1 MTPRSIDTIDLTLNW
16 AYAFGKPEVEGDF
29 RTEPEDFVVDEFL
42 GFEPAGEGEHVYLQV
57 QKRNNNTA
65 WVVKLLAR
73 LAGVKPMDVG
83 YCGLKDRNA
92 VTRQWFSVYLPKGDE
107 PNWSEINDETIEVLK
122 VSRHN
127 KKLRRGT
134 HVCNHFQI
142 RLRNLSGA
150 LESLPER
157 LEQVKAVGV
166 PNYFGEQRFG
176 RGAQNLVRAE
186 ELLVDRIKVKNRQLR
201 GLYISAARS
210 YLFNA
215 VLSQRIQ
222 AGTWQQLLP
231 GEVRSEAGLATG
243 PLWGRGRPLVSE
255 QVAELEQ
262 QKLGELQTWCDGLE
276 HVGLDQE
283 RRQLQLLSAGFS
295 FLLADADLTLKFA
308 LPPGCYATAVLRE
321 LCLLRE
327 VSQQG
332 EISQGNEMPAA
343 GDVV

>member
-1 MTPRSIDTIDLTLNW
+1 MTSRTIDAVDLTLSW
-16 AYAFGKPEVEGDF
+16 AYAFGNPEVAGDF
-29 RTEPEDFVVDEFL
+29 RTTPEDFVVDEFL
-42 GFEPAGEGEHVYLQV
+42 GFEPSGEGEHVYLQV
-57 QKRNNNTA
+57 RKRNNNTA
-65 WVVKLLAR
+65 WIVKLLAR
-73 LAGVKPMDVG
+73 LADVKPMDVG

-92 VTRQWFSVYLPKGDE
+92 VTKQWFSVYLPKGEE
-107 PNWSEINDETIEVLK
+107 PNWSDINDDTVEVLK

-157 LEQVKAVGV
+157 LAKIESLGV

-186 ELLVDRIKVKNRQLR
+186 ELLVSRIKVKNRQLR

-215 VLSQRIQ
+215 VLSKRVQD
-222 AGTWQQLLP
+222 TSWQQLLP
-231 GEVRSEAGLATG
+231 GEVSSEAGLATG

-255 QVAELEQ
+255 RVAELEQ
-262 QKLGELQTWCDGLE
+262 LQVSALQSWCDGLE
-276 HVGLDQE
+276 HVGLDQG

-295 FLLADADLTLKFA
+295 YQLVDTDLTLKFA
-308 LPPGCYATAVLRE
+308 LPPGCYATAMLRE
-321 LCLLRE
+321 ICQL
-327 VSQQG
+327 
-332 EISQGNEMPAA
+332 NEMPAA
-343 GDVV
+343 SDMV

>member
-1 MTPRSIDTIDLTLNW
+1 MTSRTLDAVDLTLSW
-16 AYAFGKPEVEGDF
+16 AYAYGKPEVSGDF

-42 GFEPAGEGEHVYLQV
+42 GFEPTGEGEHVYLQV

-92 VTRQWFSVYLPKGDE
+92 VTRQWFSVYLPKGE
-107 PNWSEINDETIEVLK
+107 APNWADINDDTIEVLR

-142 RLRNLSGA
+142 RLRHLSGSLA
-150 LESLPER
+150 SLPER
-157 LEQVKAVGV
+157 LESVKQLGV

-215 VLSQRIQ
+215 VLSERVQRSM
-222 AGTWQQLLP
+222 WQHSLP
-231 GEVRSEAGLATG
+231 GEILSEAGLATG
-243 PLWGRGRPLVSE
+243 PLWGRGRPQVSDE
-255 QVAELEQ
+255 VAELEQ
-262 QKLGELQTWCDGLE
+262 LQIAQLQTWCDGLE

-283 RRQLQLLSAGFS
+283 RRQLQLLAAGFS
-295 FLLADADLTLKFA
+295 YQLIDEDLTLKFA
-308 LPPGCYATAVLRE
+308 LPPGCYATAI
-321 LCLLRE
+321 LRE
-327 VSQQG
+327 VCELREASV
-332 EISQGNEMPAA
+332 SSEMPVPSA
-343 GDVV
+343 VV

>member
-1 MTPRSIDTIDLTLNW
+1 MTSRAIDAVDLSLGW
-16 AYAFGKPEVEGDF
+16 AYAYGKPEISGDF

-42 GFEPAGEGEHVYLQV
+42 GFEPSGEGEHVYLQV

-92 VTRQWFSVYLPKGDE
+92 VTRQWFSIYLPKGDE

-142 RLRNLSGA
+142 RLRHLSGA
-150 LESLPER
+150 LASLPDR
-157 LEQVKAVGV
+157 LATVKKLGV

-210 YLFNA
+210 YLFNT
-215 VLSQRIQ
+215 VLNERIK
-222 AGTWQQLLP
+222 GGSWQQLLP
-231 GEVRSEAGLATG
+231 GEVPSEAGLATG

-255 QVAELEQ
+255 AVAELEQ
-262 QKLGELQTWCDGLE
+262 LQISQLQTWCDGLE

-295 FLLADADLTLKFA
+295 YQLNDADLSLQFA
-308 LPPGCYATAVLRE
+308 LPPGCYATAILREVCVLRE
-321 LCLLRE
+321 ACIAAELG
-327 VSQQG
+327 QPK
-332 EISQGNEMPAA
+332 EMPES

>member
-1 MTPRSIDTIDLTLNW
+1 MTSRTIDAVDLTLSW
-16 AYAFGKPEVEGDF
+16 AHAFGKPELEGDF
-29 RTEPEDFVVDEFL
+29 RTEPEDFVVDEYL
-42 GFEPAGEGEHVYLQV
+42 GFEPSGEGEHVYLQV

-73 LAGVKPMDVG
+73 LADVKPMDVG

-92 VTRQWFSVYLPKGDE
+92 VTRQWFSVYLPKGEE
-107 PNWSEINDETIEVLK
+107 PSWSDINDETIEVLK

-134 HVCNHFQI
+134 HICNHFQI

-157 LEQVKAVGV
+157 LDKVKNLGV

-215 VLSQRIQ
+215 VLSQRIKS
-222 AGTWQQLLP
+222 ANWQQILP
-231 GEVRSEAGLATG
+231 GEVVSDTGLATG

-255 QVAELEQ
+255 AVAELEQ
-262 QKLGELQTWCDGLE
+262 LQIARLQTWCDGLE

-283 RRQLQLLSAGFS
+283 RRQLQLVSAGFS
-295 FLLADADLTLKFA
+295 YQLHDADLTLKFA
-308 LPPGCYATAVLRE
+308 LPPGCYATAI
-321 LCLLRE
+321 LRE
-327 VSQQG
+327 VCELREACGAG
-332 EISQGNEMPAA
+332 EISQGNEMPVT